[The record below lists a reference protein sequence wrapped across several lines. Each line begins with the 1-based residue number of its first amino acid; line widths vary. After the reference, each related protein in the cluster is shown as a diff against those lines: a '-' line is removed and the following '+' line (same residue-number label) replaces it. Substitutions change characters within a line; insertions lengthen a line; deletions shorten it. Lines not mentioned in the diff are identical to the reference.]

1 MTTELQ
7 ALALLNSV
15 GALALLGWALINE
28 RRITRLETLE
38 EARYGKKA

>member
-1 MTTELQ
+1 MTE

-15 GALALLGWALINE
+15 GALSLLAWALINE

-38 EARYGKKA
+38 EARHGKA